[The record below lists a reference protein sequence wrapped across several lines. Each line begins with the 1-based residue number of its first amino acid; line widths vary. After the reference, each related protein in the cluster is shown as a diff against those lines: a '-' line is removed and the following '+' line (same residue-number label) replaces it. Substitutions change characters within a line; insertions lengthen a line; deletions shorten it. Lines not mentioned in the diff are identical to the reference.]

1 MNSDETSWNDEPVE
15 FEFGDFRLAAPERRL
30 YRHDG
35 SPVEMSPRLFDAL
48 LYFVQRPGQLLDKET
63 LLRAFWPGLVVEDNN
78 LNQLVSALRRAL
90 GDEPQA
96 SRWIQ
101 TVPRRGFRFVGPV
114 LAKPAGRT
122 RPVAAGSDAYSGP
135 APMAPVKPSVAT
147 VPLGAPAAAP
157 RVPVAYTYSWRG
169 HTRNVVLAMVLVL
182 IGVAATWLIDRFR
195 ASPAPMLTTLA
206 VLPFK
211 PLTVAGRDEVLEVG
225 MADSLI
231 ARMSS
236 APGLVVRS
244 IGSVRRF
251 GGTEQDPLHAARE
264 LDVQWILDG
273 TIQRWGDQVR
283 VTARLLRAADGVAS
297 WSGSFDDR
305 VEDVFTVQDRISER
319 VAEKLAPQLSRDERK
334 GLASPGSRDL
344 AAYELYLTA
353 RFHAQGLSP
362 DGVAKSLELFR
373 RAIDVDPGYA
383 LAYAGLADTYRR
395 MAISL
400 DAPPAEALAAGL
412 KSAQRAVQIDSN
424 LAEAHAALG
433 WMRWWSEWDWS
444 GAEQSFR
451 RAVALNPNVAEAQL
465 GLGHLLCSQQ
475 RCAEGLAHVQRA
487 RELDPM
493 SLITNVIEASYLRQ
507 RGFKEESRARLDKA
521 LQLEPRF
528 WPAHQLLAGLHVSA
542 GRTQDAL
549 AELRTAQS
557 LAVGS
562 TQPTANI
569 GVLLARIGEREQA
582 RVVLAGLLG
591 LAEKRYVPPTMI
603 ASLYCSLGER
613 DRALEWLQRASDV
626 RDVNLPFLS
635 TCSVDLKDEP
645 RFDALLRRLNLPPW
659 RAGFCAPLQ
668 APAIGC
674 PN

>member
-1 MNSDETSWNDEPVE
+1 MPMNSDETSWREEPIE
-15 FEFGDFRLAAPERRL
+15 YEFGEFRLAPAQRRL
-30 YRHDG
+30 CRSDG
-35 SPVEMSPRLFDAL
+35 SVVEMSPRLFDSL
-48 LYFVQRPGQLLDKET
+48 LYFVQRPGQLLDKES
-63 LLRAFWPGLVVEDNN
+63 LLEALWPGLVVEDNN

-90 GDEPQA
+90 GDDAQA

-114 LAKPAGRT
+114 AAKRAGAAATAATPPAV
-122 RPVAAGSDAYSGP
+122 PVMPPAAASPFAAP
-135 APMAPVKPSVAT
+135 APAP
-147 VPLGAPAAAP
+147 LAPAA
-157 RVPVAYTYSWRG
+157 VDWRRHRRKALLPG
-169 HTRNVVLAMVLVL
+169 FLLL
-182 IGVAATWLIDRFR
+182 LGVAALFLVGRFR
-195 ASPAPMLTTLA
+195 TPPAPTLTTLA

-211 PLTVAGRDEVLEVG
+211 PLTVDGRDEVLQVG

-251 GGTEQDPLHAARE
+251 GGTEQDPLRAARE

-273 TIQRWGDQVR
+273 TIQRWGNQVR

-305 VEDVFTVQDRISER
+305 FEDVFTVQERISER
-319 VAEKLAPQLSRDERK
+319 VAQQLAPQLSRGERK
-334 GLASPGSRDL
+334 RLAAPGSRDL

-353 RFHAQGLSP
+353 RFHAKGLSP
-362 DGVAKSLELFR
+362 DGVARSVELFL
-373 RAIDVDPGYA
+373 RAIDLDPGYA
-383 LAYAGLADTYRR
+383 HAYAGLADTYRA
-395 MAISL
+395 MAIGL
-400 DAPPAEALAAGL
+400 DAPPAKSLAAGL
-412 KSAQRAVQIDSN
+412 KAAERAVQIDPG

-433 WMRWWSEWDWS
+433 WMRWWSEWDWP

-451 RAVALNPNVAEAQL
+451 RAVAINPNVAEAQL

-475 RCAEGLAHVQRA
+475 RCDEGFVHVQRA

-507 RGFKEESRARLDKA
+507 RGRKEESQARLDKV

-528 WPAHQLLAGLHVSA
+528 WPAHQLLAGLQVSA
-542 GRTQDAL
+542 GRPEDAL
-549 AELRTAQS
+549 AALRKAQS

-569 GVLLARIGEREQA
+569 GVLLARSGESEQA
-582 RVVLAGLLG
+582 RAVLAALLA
-591 LAEKRYVPPTMI
+591 LAEQRYVPPTMI
-603 ASLYCSLGER
+603 ASLYCALGER
-613 DRALEWLQRASDV
+613 ERALDWLQRARDV
-626 RDVNLPFLS
+626 RDVNLPFLHM
-635 TCSVDLKDEP
+635 CSVDLKDDP
-645 RFDALLRRLNLPPW
+645 RFEALLRSLELPAW

-668 APAIGC
+668 APAIAC
-674 PN
+674 PA